1 MSLVRQRGDTIIE
14 VIFAVTVFSMVAVG
28 GMGLMNQGAAMAQR
42 SLEIGMVRDQ
52 MDAQADAL
60 RYIHSEYL
68 ADLGQPTTTTLSN
81 AATLWGQV
89 TANAVGV
96 TNTPTFDSI
105 SDGKTCHLP
114 ANAQPFA
121 LDLQKFATNA
131 NPMLATTATTTGNN
145 DPIVPVLASN
155 ASVPSLADETTYA
168 QVRYVSTGTVS
179 QGLWI
184 VAVKNPHTTD
194 AIGSYDFNVYSCWLT
209 PGQAAPV
216 TLGTVVRLY
225 DPKI

>member
-60 RYIHSEYL
+60 RYVHSEYL
-68 ADLGQPTTTTLSN
+68 ASLGQATSS

-89 TANAVGV
+89 TTGAVAV
-96 TNTPTFDSI
+96 TDTPSFDSI
-105 SDGKTCHLP
+105 SDGQSCHLP
-114 ANAQPFA
+114 ATARPFA

-131 NPMLATTATTTGNN
+131 NPVLAAKANASGTGSAA
-145 DPIVPVLASN
+145 VPVLASN
-155 ASVPSLADETTYA
+155 ASVPSLADEMTYA

-184 VAVKNPHTTD
+184 VAVKNPHTSD
-194 AIGSYDFNVYSCWLT
+194 ALGSYDFNVYSCWLT